1 MKKTFMT
8 AAIMLL
14 AASVTVSAKKKEEV
28 EILFGVKS
36 GVVTISQDMG
46 EMPDFGNFGG
56 GAGFGGGRGGD
67 RPAFNM
73 SDMSEKIYFDDYGR
87 KTARVTSY
95 GDRITRTITIA
106 DSTYTIND
114 TENTATVNPVFGSRR
129 GGRGGMGGFGG
140 FGMMG
145 GVSVGT
151 IGTIDWLN
159 LDKKVIKKNKIKELG
174 EETVAGVSCKKY
186 SMRQTNAQMGTT
198 TDITLWVYN
207 GVVLKTETLNDW
219 STTPMT
225 TTAVAFEQVAVPAST
240 FELPEGCVVSQPQM
254 RDFGGFGGGDFGGFG
269 GGDFGGFGGGMGG
282 MGGFGGGMGGFGG
295 GF

>member
-1 MKKTFMT
+1 MKKSFMM
-8 AAIMLL
+8 AAVMLL
-14 AASVTVSAKKKEEV
+14 AASVSVSAKKKEEK

-46 EMPDFGNFGG
+46 EMPDFGAMGG
-56 GAGFGGGRGGD
+56 GRGFGGGD
-67 RPAFNM
+67 MPAFNM

-87 KTARVTSY
+87 KTARVTVY
-95 GDRITRTITIA
+95 GERVTRTITIA

-114 TENTATVNPVFGSRR
+114 TEKTATVNPVFGGRR
-129 GGRGGMGGFGG
+129 GGGRGGMMGG

-145 GVSVGT
+145 GASVGV

-174 EETVAGVSCKKY
+174 EEIVAGKSCKKY
-186 SMRQTNAQMGTT
+186 SYRIMNAQMGTT
-198 TDITLWVYN
+198 TNVTIWVYN
-207 GVVLKTETLNDW
+207 GVPLKTETMNDW
-219 STTPMT
+219 SNSPMT
-225 TTAVAFEQVAVPAST
+225 TTAVEFQEASVAKEF

-269 GGDFGGFGGGMGG
+269 GGDFGGFGGG
-282 MGGFGGGMGGFGG
+282 GFGGGMGGFGG